1 MQIKIAAPLG
11 GDAIIEFD
19 DNDEVSGAF
28 KHYLR

>member
-19 DNDEVSGAF
+19 DNEEVYIEKF
-28 KHYLR
+28 RLC